1 MSRAVKQPVGQK
13 RLTNIA
19 VVRLKKAGK
28 RFEIACYRNKINDW
42 RAGIEKDLDEV
53 LQTTTVFANVGKG
66 VHAKKEELMEAF
78 GTADEEQICRE
89 ILAKGD
95 VQVSD
100 KERRA
105 ELDNLFKD
113 VAQVLVE
120 KTVNPDTGRPY
131 THTMLERA
139 LRDTHFNPDPKK
151 SAKQQALE
159 SMVM

>member
-1 MSRAVKQPVGQK
+1 
-13 RLTNIA
+13 
-19 VVRLKKAGK
+19 
-28 RFEIACYRNKINDW
+28 
-42 RAGIEKDLDEV
+42 
-53 LQTTTVFANVGKG
+53 
-66 VHAKKEELMEAF
+66 
-78 GTADEEQICRE
+78 
-89 ILAKGD
+89 
-95 VQVSD
+95 VSD

-139 LRDTHFNPDPKK
+139 LRDLHFNPDPKK

-159 SMVM
+159 VRAGRGG